1 MFMTVGPPFGSRRPL
16 AKLLLSARFVTSRTA
31 LKRQIHLKTYTNNNR
46 IKCDDEFAS
55 LKEWASMNVDFWK
68 DKYPAGIAADINP
81 DEYQNIQAV
90 LKQSCQRF
98 ADKPAFSNLGKTI
111 TYGELYELSGAF
123 AAYLQQ
129 HTDLKP
135 GDRIAV
141 QLPNVLQY
149 PIAVFGAI
157 RAGLIVVNT
166 NPLYTARE
174 MEHQFN
180 DSGATALVCLA
191 NMAHLAEKVVPKTAV
206 KHVIV
211 TEVGDLLPPLKRLLI
226 NSVIKYV
233 KKMVPAYH
241 LPQAVK
247 FNDVLAKGHG
257 RAVNDASP
265 VSSDVAVLQYTGG
278 TTGVAKGAMLTHRN
292 LVANM
297 LQCKALMGSNLNEGS
312 EILITPLP
320 LYHIYAFTFHCMAM
334 MLIGNHNI
342 LISNPRDLPS
352 MVKELSKWKFSGF
365 VGLNTLFVALCNNEG
380 FRKLDFSAL
389 KVTLSGGMALQ
400 LAAAERWKA
409 VTGCNICEGYGMTET
424 SPVAT
429 VNPIQ
434 KIQIGTI
441 GIPMPSTLCKVIT
454 DDGVELALGEVGEL
468 CVKGPQV
475 MKGYWQRE
483 DATAE
488 ILDREGWLKTGDI
501 AIIQPDGYLRI
512 VDRKKDMILVSGF
525 NVYPNELED
534 VLTTLP
540 GVLQCAAIGV
550 PDEKSGEHIKLFI
563 VVKPGATL
571 TKEQVMEHMRA
582 NVTGY
587 KVPKAVEFRDVL
599 PTTNVGKIL
608 RRELRDEEL
617 KKLGLKK

>member
-1 MFMTVGPPFGSRRPL
+1 M
-16 AKLLLSARFVTSRTA
+16 
-31 LKRQIHLKTYTNNNR
+31 
-46 IKCDDEFAS
+46 
-55 LKEWASMNVDFWK
+55 
-68 DKYPAGIAADINP
+68 
-81 DEYQNIQAV
+81 
-90 LKQSCQRF
+90 
-98 ADKPAFSNLGKTI
+98 
-111 TYGELYELSGAF
+111 
-123 AAYLQQ
+123 
-129 HTDLKP
+129 
-135 GDRIAV
+135 
-141 QLPNVLQY
+141 
-149 PIAVFGAI
+149 
-157 RAGLIVVNT
+157 
-166 NPLYTARE
+166 
-174 MEHQFN
+174 
-180 DSGATALVCLA
+180 
-191 NMAHLAEKVVPKTAV
+191 PK
-206 KHVIV
+206 
-211 TEVGDLLPPLKRLLI
+211 
-226 NSVIKYV
+226 
-233 KKMVPAYH
+233 
-241 LPQAVK
+241 AVK

-257 RAVNDASP
+257 QPVNDASP
-265 VSSDVAVLQYTGG
+265 ASGDVAVLQYTGG

-297 LQCKALMGSNLNEGS
+297 LQCKALMGSNLNEGC

-342 LISNPRDLPS
+342 LISNPRDLPA

-365 VGLNTLFVALCNNEG
+365 VGLNTLFVALCNNEA

-400 LAAAERWKA
+400 LAAAERWKD

-434 KIQIGTI
+434 NIQIGTI
-441 GIPMPSTLCKVIT
+441 GIPVPSTVCKVIT
-454 DDGVELALGEVGEL
+454 DDGVELALGEIGEL

-488 ILDREGWLKTGDI
+488 ILDSEGWLKTGDI
-501 AIIQPDGYLRI
+501 AIIQPDGYMRI

-534 VLTTLP
+534 VLATLP

-550 PDEKSGEHIKLFI
+550 PDEKSGEHIKIFI

-571 TKEQVMEHMRA
+571 TKDQVMEHMRA

-587 KVPKAVEFRDVL
+587 KVPKAVEFRDAL

>member
-1 MFMTVGPPFGSRRPL
+1 M
-16 AKLLLSARFVTSRTA
+16 
-31 LKRQIHLKTYTNNNR
+31 IEH
-46 IKCDDEFAS
+46 
-55 LKEWASMNVDFWK
+55 FWK
-68 DKYPAGIAADINP
+68 DKYPAGITAEINP
-81 DEYQNIQAV
+81 DEFPNIQAV

-111 TYGELYELSGAF
+111 TYGELYALSGAF
-123 AAYLQQ
+123 AAWLQQ

-149 PIAVFGAI
+149 PVAVFGAM

-174 MEHQFN
+174 LEHQFN
-180 DSGATALVCLA
+180 DSGAKALVCLA
-191 NMAHLAEKVVPKTAV
+191 NMAHLAEKVVPKTQV

-211 TEVGDLLPPLKRLLI
+211 TEVADLLPPLKRLLI

-233 KKMVPAYH
+233 KKMVPAYN
-241 LPQAVK
+241 LPQAVR
-247 FNDVLAKGHG
+247 FNDALALGKGG
-257 RAVNDASP
+257 AVTEANP
-265 VSSDVAVLQYTGG
+265 QPNDVAVLQYTGG

-297 LQCKALMGSNLNEGS
+297 LQCRALMGANLHEGC

-334 MLIGNHNI
+334 MLIGNHNV
-342 LISNPRDLPS
+342 LISNPRDLPA
-352 MVKELSKWKFSGF
+352 MVKELGKWKFSGF

-380 FRKLDFSAL
+380 FRNLDFSSL
-389 KVTLSGGMALQ
+389 KITLSGGMALQ
-400 LAAAERWKA
+400 LSVAERWKA
-409 VTGCNICEGYGMTET
+409 VTGCAICEGYGMTET
-424 SPVAT
+424 SPVAA
-429 VNPIQ
+429 VNPSEANQ
-434 KIQIGTI
+434 VGTI
-441 GIPMPSTLCKVIT
+441 GIPVPSTLCKVI
-454 DDGVELALGEVGEL
+454 DDNGQELPLGEVGEL

-475 MKGYWQRE
+475 MKGYWQRDE
-483 DATAE
+483 ATAE
-488 ILDREGWLKTGDI
+488 IIDSEGWLKTGDI
-501 AIIQPDGYLRI
+501 ALIQPDGYMRI

-534 VLTTLP
+534 VLAALP
-540 GVLQCAAIGV
+540 GVLQCAAIGI
-550 PDEKSGEHIKLFI
+550 PDEKSGEVIKVFI
-563 VVKPGATL
+563 VVKPGMTL

-587 KVPKAVEFRDVL
+587 KVPKAIEFRDAL

-617 KKLGLKK
+617 KKQGLKKIA

>member
-1 MFMTVGPPFGSRRPL
+1 M
-16 AKLLLSARFVTSRTA
+16 
-31 LKRQIHLKTYTNNNR
+31 IDH
-46 IKCDDEFAS
+46 
-55 LKEWASMNVDFWK
+55 FWK
-68 DKYPAGIAADINP
+68 DKYPAGIAAQIDP
-81 DEYQNIQAV
+81 DEFPNIQAV

-98 ADKPAFSNLGKTI
+98 ADKPAFSNLGKTL
-111 TYGELYELSGAF
+111 TYGELYTLSGAF
-123 AAYLQQ
+123 AAWLQQ

-149 PIAVFGAI
+149 PVAVFGAM

-174 MEHQFN
+174 MEHQFK
-180 DSGATALVCLA
+180 DSGAKALVCLA
-191 NMAHLAEKVVPKTAV
+191 NMAHLAETVVPKTQV

-211 TEVGDLLPPLKRLLI
+211 TEVADLLPPLKRLLI

-241 LPQAVK
+241 LPSAVR
-247 FNDVLAKGHG
+247 FNDALALGKGQ
-257 RAVNDASP
+257 P
-265 VSSDVAVLQYTGG
+265 VTEANPQADDVAVLQYTGG

-297 LQCKALMGSNLNEGS
+297 LQCRALMGSNLQEGC

-334 MLIGNHNI
+334 MLIGNHNV
-342 LISNPRDLPS
+342 LISNPRDLS
-352 MVKELSKWKFSGF
+352 AMVKELGKWKFTGF
-365 VGLNTLFVALCNNEG
+365 VGLNTLFVALCNSDA
-380 FRKLDFSAL
+380 FRALDFSAL
-389 KVTLSGGMALQ
+389 KITLSGGMALQ
-400 LAAAERWKA
+400 LSVAERWRA
-409 VTGCNICEGYGMTET
+409 VTGCAICEGYGMTET
-424 SPVAT
+424 SPVAA
-429 VNPIQ
+429 VNPAQ
-434 KIQIGTI
+434 ANQVGTI
-441 GIPMPSTLCKVIT
+441 GIPVPSTLCKIV
-454 DDGVELALGEVGEL
+454 DDAGNELPLGEVGEL

-483 DATAE
+483 EATAE
-488 ILDREGWLKTGDI
+488 ILDSDGWLKTGDI
-501 AIIQPDGYLRI
+501 ALIQPDGYMRI

-534 VLTTLP
+534 VLAAVP
-540 GVLQCAAIGV
+540 GVSQCAAIGI
-550 PDEKSGEHIKLFI
+550 PDEKSGELIKVFV
-563 VVKPGATL
+563 VVKPGMTV

-582 NVTGY
+582 NLTGY
-587 KVPKAVEFRDVL
+587 KVPRQVEFRDTL

-617 KKLGLKK
+617 KKLNLKKSA

>member
-1 MFMTVGPPFGSRRPL
+1 M
-16 AKLLLSARFVTSRTA
+16 
-31 LKRQIHLKTYTNNNR
+31 IEN
-46 IKCDDEFAS
+46 
-55 LKEWASMNVDFWK
+55 FWK
-68 DKYPAGIAADINP
+68 DKYPAGITAQINP
-81 DEYQNIQAV
+81 DEFPNIQAV

-98 ADKPAFSNLGKTI
+98 ADKPAFSNLGKTL
-111 TYGELYELSGAF
+111 TYGELYTLSGAF
-123 AAYLQQ
+123 AAWLQQ

-149 PIAVFGAI
+149 PVAVFGAM

-180 DSGATALVCLA
+180 DSGAKALVCLA
-191 NMAHLAEKVVPKTAV
+191 NMAHLAEKVVPKTQV

-211 TEVGDLLPPLKRLLI
+211 TEVADLLPPLKRLLI

-233 KKMVPAYH
+233 KKMVPAYN
-241 LPQAVK
+241 LPGAVR
-247 FNDVLAKGHG
+247 FNDALALGKGG
-257 RAVNDASP
+257 AVTEANP
-265 VSSDVAVLQYTGG
+265 QPNDVAVLQYTGG

-297 LQCKALMGSNLNEGS
+297 LQCRALMGSNLHEGC

-334 MLIGNHNI
+334 MLIGNHNV
-342 LISNPRDLPS
+342 LISNPRDLS
-352 MVKELSKWKFSGF
+352 AMVKELGKWKFSGF
-365 VGLNTLFVALCNNEG
+365 VGLNTLFVALCNNDA
-380 FRKLDFSAL
+380 FRALDFSAL
-389 KVTLSGGMALQ
+389 KITLSGGMALQ
-400 LAAAERWKA
+400 LSVAERWKA
-409 VTGCNICEGYGMTET
+409 VTGCAICEGYGMTET
-424 SPVAT
+424 SPVAA
-429 VNPIQ
+429 VNPAEANQ
-434 KIQIGTI
+434 VGTI
-441 GIPMPSTLCKVIT
+441 GIPVPSTLCKVI
-454 DDGVELALGEVGEL
+454 DDSGRELGLGEVGEL

-483 DATAE
+483 DATVE
-488 ILDREGWLKTGDI
+488 ILDQDGWLKTGDI
-501 AIIQPDGYLRI
+501 AVIQPDGYMRI

-534 VLTTLP
+534 VLAGLP

-550 PDEKSGEHIKLFI
+550 PDEKSGEVIKMFI
-563 VVKPGATL
+563 VVKPGMTL

-587 KVPKAVEFRDVL
+587 KVPRYIEFRDAL

-617 KKLGLKK
+617 KKQGLKKIA

>member
-1 MFMTVGPPFGSRRPL
+1 M
-16 AKLLLSARFVTSRTA
+16 
-31 LKRQIHLKTYTNNNR
+31 IEH
-46 IKCDDEFAS
+46 
-55 LKEWASMNVDFWK
+55 FWK
-68 DKYPAGIAADINP
+68 DKYPAGITAEINP
-81 DEYQNIQAV
+81 DEFPNIQAV

-111 TYGELYELSGAF
+111 TYGELYALSGAF
-123 AAYLQQ
+123 AAWLQQ

-149 PIAVFGAI
+149 PVAVFGAM

-174 MEHQFN
+174 LEHQFN
-180 DSGATALVCLA
+180 DSGAKALVCLA
-191 NMAHLAEKVVPKTAV
+191 NMAHLAEKVIPKTQI

-211 TEVGDLLPPLKRLLI
+211 TEVADLLPPLKRLLI

-233 KKMVPAYH
+233 KKMVPAYN
-241 LPQAVK
+241 LPSAIRFNDALALGKGGAVTEANPQA
-247 FNDVLAKGHG
+247 N
-257 RAVNDASP
+257 
-265 VSSDVAVLQYTGG
+265 DVAVLQYTGG

-297 LQCKALMGSNLNEGS
+297 LQCRALMGSNLHEGC

-334 MLIGNHNI
+334 MLIGNHNV
-342 LISNPRDLPS
+342 LITNPRDLPA
-352 MVKELSKWKFSGF
+352 MVKELGKWKFSGF
-365 VGLNTLFVALCNNEG
+365 VGLNTLFVALCNNET
-380 FRKLDFSAL
+380 FRRLDFSSL
-389 KVTLSGGMALQ
+389 KITLSGGMALQ
-400 LAAAERWKA
+400 LSVAERWKA
-409 VTGCNICEGYGMTET
+409 VTGCAICEGYGMTET
-424 SPVAT
+424 SPVAA
-429 VNPIQ
+429 VNPAEANQ
-434 KIQIGTI
+434 VGTI
-441 GIPMPSTLCKVIT
+441 GIPVPSTLCKVI
-454 DDGVELALGEVGEL
+454 DDQGQELPLGEVGEL

-483 DATAE
+483 EATQE
-488 ILDREGWLKTGDI
+488 ILDSDGWLKTGDI
-501 AIIQPDGYLRI
+501 AVIQPDGYMRI

-534 VLTTLP
+534 VLAALP

-550 PDEKSGEHIKLFI
+550 PDEKSGEVIKVFI
-563 VVKPGATL
+563 VVKPGMTL

-587 KVPKAVEFRDVL
+587 KVPRQIEFRDAL

-617 KKLGLKK
+617 KKQGLKKIA

>member
-1 MFMTVGPPFGSRRPL
+1 MTE
-16 AKLLLSARFVTSRTA
+16 
-31 LKRQIHLKTYTNNNR
+31 N
-46 IKCDDEFAS
+46 
-55 LKEWASMNVDFWK
+55 FWK
-68 DKYPAGIAADINP
+68 DKYPVGVAAEINP
-81 DEYQNIQAV
+81 DQYPNILAV
-90 LKQSCQRF
+90 LKESCQRF
-98 ADKPAFSNLGKTI
+98 ADKPAFSNLGKTL
-111 TYGELYELSGAF
+111 TYGEIYKLSGDF
-123 AAYLQQ
+123 AAYLQK

-149 PIAVFGAI
+149 PIVVFGAM
-157 RAGLIVVNT
+157 RAGLVVVNT

-180 DSGATALVCLA
+180 DSGAKALICLA
-191 NMAHLAEKVVPKTAV
+191 NMAHLAEQVVPKTGV
-206 KHVIV
+206 KTVIV
-211 TEVGDLLPPLKRLLI
+211 TEVGDMLPTFKRLLV
-226 NSVIKYV
+226 NAVIKHV
-233 KKMVPAYH
+233 KKMVPAYN

-247 FNDVLAKGHG
+247 LNDALAKGRG
-257 RAVNDASP
+257 QSFSEANPSNADI
-265 VSSDVAVLQYTGG
+265 AVLQYTGG

-297 LQCKALMGSNLNEGS
+297 LQVKELMGANLDEGC
-312 EILITPLP
+312 EVLIAPLP

-334 MLIGNHNI
+334 MLIGGHNI
-342 LISNPRDLPS
+342 LLTNPRDLPAV
-352 MVKELSKWKFSGF
+352 VKDLAKYRFTGF
-365 VGLNTLFVALCNNEG
+365 VGLNTLFVALCNNEE

-389 KVTLSGGMALQ
+389 KLTVSGGMALQ
-400 LAAAERWKA
+400 LATAERWKE
-409 VTGCNICEGYGMTET
+409 VTGCAICEGFGMTET

-429 VNPIQ
+429 VNPFSAIQ
-434 KIQIGTI
+434 LGTI
-441 GIPMPSTLCKVIT
+441 GIPVPSTLCKIIN
-454 DDGVELALGEVGEL
+454 DDGQELAIGEIGEL

-475 MKGYWQRE
+475 MKGYWQRLE
-483 DATAE
+483 ATDE
-488 ILDREGWLKTGDI
+488 ILDAEGWLKTGDI
-501 AIIQPDGYLRI
+501 GLIQEDGYLRI

-534 VLTTLP
+534 VLATLP

-550 PDEKSGEHIKLFI
+550 PDEKSGEAIKVFV
-563 VVKPGATL
+563 VVKPGESL

-582 NVTGY
+582 NLTGY

-617 KKLGLKK
+617 KKLGKK